1 MRKSELK
8 KHIPESFRKDPV
20 SELFK
25 VGRDNVYML
34 AGIEK
39 FGPYGV
45 GTANHTRKIAH
56 FTWGKD
62 YITAVVQ
69 QEGIIW
75 SHTLAETYGLENR
88 TKGKDSA
95 FAEFLRRE
103 KSRAWGICDFEDHIN
118 AKKRRKAEDRKQKR
132 IDDFMAAN
140 TPQLPNGFTQRIR
153 EMGKDLKPGENMNVK
168 MFQKIRDGAV
178 IERMFEIYRPEEEG
192 QRIRISELC
201 RAFTANYG
209 ELWSDWYYGEY
220 YDRIGRRQKFW
231 PKKQSMA
238 PLPKRYSVYD
248 NFDTEDLTRQ
258 QESCLRIMSG
268 QADPSCVLKLLYKF
282 PELEAVIKSG
292 WTHIVADLW
301 EGKYEGCAADTIRQ
315 LERMPRTTQSRLC
328 RTNAGWGAWKILE
341 ENPKLS
347 DRWLNEISRWK
358 LPYKIDTARRIG
370 SMVNLNHALTLI
382 AGSGNLTQNRMD
394 KYIDYLRMA
403 EESGRNIHD
412 ELIYRDKR
420 WEERHDA
427 YLGEINIKKNKKL
440 EKEREKKFGAI
451 TEDYERNKRIF
462 AWQQDG
468 ACMVIPKSFRDIV
481 TEGRKQHHCVGAS
494 DRYMASMAGR
504 QTWIIFLRHTE
515 DPEKPWYTIE
525 TDGKK
530 ILQFYA
536 AYDRQPEKDKVSAIL
551 REWMKSVRKN
561 LEKVLK
567 EEAAKE
573 REKSGKEGIL
583 QAAG

>member
-1 MRKSELK
+1 
-8 KHIPESFRKDPV
+8 
-20 SELFK
+20 
-25 VGRDNVYML
+25 
-34 AGIEK
+34 
-39 FGPYGV
+39 
-45 GTANHTRKIAH
+45 
-56 FTWGKD
+56 
-62 YITAVVQ
+62 
-69 QEGIIW
+69 
-75 SHTLAETYGLENR
+75 
-88 TKGKDSA
+88 
-95 FAEFLRRE
+95 
-103 KSRAWGICDFEDHIN
+103 
-118 AKKRRKAEDRKQKR
+118 
-132 IDDFMAAN
+132 
-140 TPQLPNGFTQRIR
+140 
-153 EMGKDLKPGENMNVK
+153 
-168 MFQKIRDGAV
+168 
-178 IERMFEIYRPEEEG
+178 
-192 QRIRISELC
+192 
-201 RAFTANYG
+201 
-209 ELWSDWYYGEY
+209 
-220 YDRIGRRQKFW
+220 
-231 PKKQSMA
+231 
-238 PLPKRYSVYD
+238 
-248 NFDTEDLTRQ
+248 
-258 QESCLRIMSG
+258 
-268 QADPSCVLKLLYKF
+268 
-282 PELEAVIKSG
+282 
-292 WTHIVADLW
+292 
-301 EGKYEGCAADTIRQ
+301 
-315 LERMPRTTQSRLC
+315 
-328 RTNAGWGAWKILE
+328 
-341 ENPKLS
+341 
-347 DRWLNEISRWK
+347 
-358 LPYKIDTARRIG
+358 
-370 SMVNLNHALTLI
+370 MVNLNHALTLI

>member
-62 YITAVVQ
+62 YITAEVQ
-69 QEGIIW
+69 PEGIIW
-75 SHTLAETYGLENR
+75 SHTLAQTRGLEDR
-88 TKGKDSA
+88 TKEKDSA
-95 FAEFLRRE
+95 LAEFLRRE

-132 IDDFMAAN
+132 IDDFMEKN
-140 TPQLPNGFTQRIR
+140 VPPLPDGFTQRIR
-153 EMGKDLKPGENMNVK
+153 KMGKDLKPGKHMSVK

-178 IERMFEIYRPEEEG
+178 IERMFEIYRPEKEG
-192 QRIRISELC
+192 QRIRISEFC

-231 PKKQSMA
+231 PKKQSMT

-268 QADPSCVLKLLYKF
+268 QEDPSCVLMLLYKF

-292 WTHIVADLW
+292 WTHIVADLCD
-301 EGKYEGCAADTIRQ
+301 GKYEGCAADTIRQ
-315 LERMPRTTQSRLC
+315 LERMPRTTRSRLC

-358 LPYKIDTARRIG
+358 LLDKINTARRIG
-370 SMVNLNHALTLI
+370 RTVNLNNALTLL

-394 KYIDYLRMA
+394 KYLDYLRMA
-403 EESGRNIHD
+403 EESGRNIQD
-412 ELIYRDKR
+412 ELIYREKR

-427 YLGEINIKKNKKL
+427 YLEEINIKKNKEL
-440 EKEREKKFGAI
+440 GKEREKKFGAI

-462 AWQQDG
+462 AWKQDG

-515 DPEKPWYTIE
+515 DPETPWYTIE